1 MVNIDKIK
9 ELSRQ
14 QGIKMCFLA
23 QQIGVPHTY
32 FADIKNKHRDIPDS
46 RLSVVANIL
55 NTTVAYL
62 RDETDDPVNYD
73 DGDVLASIPLSYV
86 EATNGDMR
94 RAYKLM
100 RQVDED
106 AQRDIAAHYPLD
118 TYTDQEKAIISAFR
132 SVNDY
137 GKLRIIQAVMN
148 IKDDCSSEGIKVYRA
163 ARSNTDTVPTVETM
177 SPEDLRKYQSAK
189 KVTSEEDL

>member
-62 RDETDDPVNYD
+62 RDETDVKEKPSANGEELNLDKNTIVVRGR
-73 DGDVLASIPLSYV
+73 DGS
-86 EATNGDMR
+86 
-94 RAYKLM
+94 
-100 RQVDED
+100 
-106 AQRDIAAHYPLD
+106 
-118 TYTDQEKAIISAFR
+118 
-132 SVNDY
+132 
-137 GKLRIIQAVMN
+137 
-148 IKDDCSSEGIKVYRA
+148 
-163 ARSNTDTVPTVETM
+163 VETKTLTDKQLHALQVIIDQFADA
-177 SPEDLRKYQSAK
+177 PDDL
-189 KVTSEEDL
+189 